1 MDCEGFLISLHRIL
15 WLDRGFIF
23 SHERKTLKLK
33 IFSEYG
39 KRKKKKG
46 LNGETKVIFSSMPPL
61 SIHMACDLI
70 QPGAS
75 KRAYSGPS
83 LWYIIN
89 KKLKIIFIFN
99 TIYFYVLKIFLIK
112 IKKNYLF

>member
-1 MDCEGFLISLHRIL
+1 MA
-15 WLDRGFIF
+15 RG
-23 SHERKTLKLK
+23 
-33 IFSEYG
+33 
-39 KRKKKKG
+39 KKKG
-46 LNGETKVIFSSMPPL
+46 FKWSDEGNNCWSSFSSMPPL
-61 SIHMACDLI
+61 SIHMVCDLI

-83 LWYIIN
+83 PWYIIN

-112 IKKNYLF
+112 IKKNYFFLYFKLIFFWCFRIILMR